1 MSDGDMKLHG
11 KKVDGIEVANYTD
24 PFTGNHSREVI
35 PIKGIRSRQKTV
47 NKAKFD
53 ENWDRIFNKNKTKEQ

>member
-1 MSDGDMKLHG
+1 MSDNEITLHG
-11 KKVDGIEVANYTD
+11 KKVDGIEVSTYSN
-24 PFTGNHSREVI
+24 PITGESSREVL
-35 PIKGIRSRQKTV
+35 PIKAIRSRSKKV